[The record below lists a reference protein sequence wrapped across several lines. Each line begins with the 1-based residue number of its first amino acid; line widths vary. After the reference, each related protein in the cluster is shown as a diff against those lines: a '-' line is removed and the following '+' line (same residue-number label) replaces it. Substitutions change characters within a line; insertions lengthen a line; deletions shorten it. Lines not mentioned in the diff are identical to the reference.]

1 MNPVVERK
9 QARGGPESRHAGGRR
24 ADQDHDLP
32 VLAAQ
37 ENPHLQLE
45 WESLMNDGIVPAL
58 VLGAERRSRGPR

>member
-1 MNPVVERK
+1 MTPVVERK
-9 QARGGPESRHAGGRR
+9 HAKGSHDPRHGAARR

-37 ENPHLQLE
+37 ENPHLHLE
-45 WESLMNDGIVPAL
+45 WESLMNDGIVAAL